1 MPING
6 FLLEK
11 KRMITGTKKVTSE
24 LQAGTADHAPYFSLA
39 ASFFPHRKAD
49 KSSVVLGQGPSLPS
63 CPQIHTDFIDFIILS
78 RTLANE

>member
-11 KRMITGTKKVTSE
+11 QRMITGTKNVTSE

-39 ASFFPHRKAD
+39 TSFFPHRKAD
-49 KSSVVLGQGPSLPS
+49 KSSVVLSQGPSLPS
-63 CPQIHTDFIDFIILS
+63 CSQIHTDFIDFIILS
-78 RTLANE
+78 RTLAYE

>member
-11 KRMITGTKKVTSE
+11 QRMITGTKKVTSE

-39 ASFFPHRKAD
+39 TSIFPHRFDSVLKVAY
-49 KSSVVLGQGPSLPS
+49 SSHRSHGLHRSKVL
-63 CPQIHTDFIDFIILS
+63 
-78 RTLANE
+78 

>member
-11 KRMITGTKKVTSE
+11 QRMMTGTKKVTSE

-39 ASFFPHRKAD
+39 TSIFPHRFD
-49 KSSVVLGQGPSLPS
+49 SVLKVAHRFS
-63 CPQIHTDFIDFIILS
+63 
-78 RTLANE
+78 